1 MDCSTTSILQ
11 LINENDE
18 VFLTDA
24 LLKNEIFND
33 EAVGKLKIDYKKQ
46 LWDENKSYAVQVSKS
61 FFSSKRHSQKTWAR
75 RVNLCAN
82 LLEYG
87 WVEMDNNQF
96 LLKLKTAKFCRVRF
110 CPVCQWRRS
119 LMWVSRFFDSF
130 PRIHK
135 DYPKMRYIFV
145 TFTVANVPVTELR
158 QTVSV
163 MGTAWK
169 RLIKYKS
176 YPALGFVRSLEVTKE
191 KDLHEYE
198 TIFDEK
204 TQKIVKKKTDKL
216 IRSARPD
223 YCHPHFHVLMAVPSS
238 YFARDY
244 LSKDEWAFMWQKAL
258 RVDYKPVCDVRVVKP
273 RKQSKQAMNVDDL
286 PEKAALDAI
295 ISAVTETVK
304 YSVKPSDMVSDS
316 SWFLEVADQLH
327 KTRAVALGGVFKKYF
342 SIDNEDFILE
352 KNKSDSNLSENKGG
366 LMFSFRQTLKRYQ
379 RSRFFETRV
388 NLSSPE

>member
-1 MDCSTTSILQ
+1 MDCSMSSILQ
-11 LINENDE
+11 SIEQNNE

-24 LLKNEIFND
+24 LLQNEVIND
-33 EAVGKLKIDYKKQ
+33 ECAGKLKTDYKKQ
-46 LWDENKSYAVQVSKS
+46 LWDENKSYAVQVSNS
-61 FFSSKRHSQKTWAR
+61 LLSSKNETQKTWSR
-75 RVNLCAN
+75 RIKRCAN

-87 WVEMDNNQF
+87 WVEMDNYQF

-130 PRIHK
+130 PRLHK

-145 TFTVANVPVTELR
+145 TFTVANVPVAELR
-158 QTVSV
+158 QTVAV

-169 RLIKYKS
+169 RVVRYKS

-191 KDLHEYE
+191 KDLYEYK
-198 TIFDEK
+198 TVFDEK
-204 TQKIVKKKTDKL
+204 TQKTVKKKTNKL
-216 IRSARPD
+216 IRKARPD
-223 YCHPHFHVLMAVPSS
+223 YCHPHFHVLLAVESS
-238 YFARDY
+238 YFSGQNY
-244 LSKDEWAFMWQKAL
+244 MSKDDWALMWQKAL
-258 RVDYKPVCDVRVVKP
+258 RADYKPVCDVRVVKP
-273 RKQSKQAMNVDDL
+273 RKESKQAVNVEEL

-295 ISAVTETVK
+295 MSAVTETVK

-327 KTRAVALGGVFKKYF
+327 KTRAVALGGVFKEYF
-342 SIDNEDFILE
+342 SIDSEDLISE
-352 KNKSDSNLSENKGG
+352 PNNSDSKNSENKGG

-379 RSRFFETRV
+379 RSRFFETKV
-388 NLSSPE
+388 DSD

>member
-1 MDCSTTSILQ
+1 MDCSITPILQ
-11 LINENDE
+11 SINENNE

-24 LLKNEIFND
+24 LLQNEIIND
-33 EAVGKLKIDYKKQ
+33 ECSGKLKTDYKKQ
-46 LWDENKSYAVQVSKS
+46 LWDENKSYAVQVSNS
-61 FFSSKRHSQKTWAR
+61 LFSSKNDIQKTWSR
-75 RVNLCAN
+75 RIRLCAN

-87 WVEMDNNQF
+87 WVEMDNHQF

-130 PRIHK
+130 SRIHK

-145 TFTVANVPVTELR
+145 TFTVANVPVTELH
-158 QTVSV
+158 QTVAV

-191 KDLHEYE
+191 KDLYEYK
-198 TIFDEK
+198 TVFDEK
-204 TQKIVKKKTDKL
+204 TQKTVKKKTDRL
-216 IRSARPD
+216 IRKARPD

-244 LSKDEWAFMWQKAL
+244 LSKDDWALMWQKAL
-258 RVDYKPVCDVRVVKP
+258 RADYKPVCDVRVVKP
-273 RKQSKQAMNVDDL
+273 CKKSKQAVSGDYA

-295 ISAVTETVK
+295 MSAVTETVK

-327 KTRAVALGGVFKKYF
+327 KTRAVALGGVFKEYF
-342 SIDNEDFILE
+342 SVDNEDFISEPNNLE
-352 KNKSDSNLSENKGG
+352 TKKLENKGG
-366 LMFSFRQTLKRYQ
+366 LMFSFRQHLKRYQ
-379 RSRFFETRV
+379 RSKFFETKV
-388 NLSSPE
+388 ESD